1 MKSAIEREIDAE
13 LAAEAAAAQGV
24 AEEKAQD
31 EWFLRWAAD
40 YDVSGPPGGAPPPGA
55 GGHNVYNIGCQNT
68 SRNNSR
74 VQSTSANLQ

>member
-1 MKSAIEREIDAE
+1 MLSNLKSAIEREIDAD

-40 YDVSGPPGGAPPPGA
+40 YDVTDIPED
-55 GGHNVYNIGCQNT
+55 
-68 SRNNSR
+68 RR
-74 VQSTSANLQ
+74 L